1 MADNDFLQ
9 ENNSEEEKATSE
21 PENNT
26 ETRGDNFIYI
36 PTKTLTPVNM
46 WERFRLPRGLAIT
59 GMVTLGVGTLGFGV
73 ALFNTAIG
81 NKELA
86 TQEQSKP
93 QEKSQEELIAEL
105 KTKTALA
112 TQQAQLEKQLEA
124 SQVDTETKVKSTPT
138 KSAPQPE
145 IEPKPTPIAKPTPR
159 PEPVKVSPPPSIVT
173 EPKPVPVVAAPPPR
187 RVAELNPPP
196 QVITQAPAPQI
207 QQPTPKT
214 PVETDPYEEWRQ
226 AADTGV
232 YTANEV
238 DPTTQQVSQEI
249 NPNQEQ
255 PKVVAVSYPAPGSQP
270 YEPTTHEEV
279 NFEPEPQ
286 LQATKPI
293 QSPPRQY
300 DVGEGTSIKAKLQ
313 NPLVLRGRVNRVQK
327 YPIKITKAVKSADG
341 TELIPDNSRA
351 IAKVVSATT
360 SGNIW
365 MNVESVVIPAGSG
378 VMQRQLPYGSVMVLA
393 RDGNPLKA
401 KIRYPRIA
409 VPKRTAIA
417 KAAFKT
423 QKAGNK
429 SLKSPGRQ
437 TRLISLR
444 KRLNANSRRLRQQ
457 VKRYPTLSLKKGTK
471 LQLYVNRS
479 FNL

>member
-1 MADNDFLQ
+1 MADNDFWQ
-9 ENNSEEEKATSE
+9 NNNSGEEKVTSE
-21 PENNT
+21 PENKGN
-26 ETRGDNFIYI
+26 DSIYI
-36 PTKTLTPVNM
+36 PTKTLTPVNI
-46 WERFRLPRGLAIT
+46 WERFSLSRGLVIT

-93 QEKSQEELIAEL
+93 EEKSQEELIAEL

-124 SQVDTETKVKSTPT
+124 PEVVAKTEIKSTPT
-138 KSAPQPE
+138 KSTPQPK
-145 IEPKPTPIAKPTPR
+145 IELKPAPIAKPAPI
-159 PEPVKVSPPPSIVT
+159 PEPIEVSPPPPVVT
-173 EPKPVPVVAAPPPR
+173 EPKPVPVVTAPPPE
-187 RVAELNPPP
+187 RVTELNPPP
-196 QVITQAPAPQI
+196 QVIAQAPAPQI
-207 QQPTPKT
+207 QQPTPQT

-238 DPTTQQVSQEI
+238 DPTTQQASQEI

-270 YEPTTHEEV
+270 YEPTTPEEV

-286 LQATKPI
+286 LQTTKPI

-313 NPLVLRGRVNRVQK
+313 NPVVLRGKVNRVQK

-341 TELIPDNSRA
+341 TELIPDNSKA

-365 MNVESVVIPAGSG
+365 MNVESVVIPAGNG
-378 VMQRQLPYGSVMVLA
+378 VMQRQLPYGSMLVLA

-409 VPKRTAIA
+409 VPRQTAIA
-417 KAAFKT
+417 RASFKT

-429 SLKSPGRQ
+429 SLKSPSRQ
-437 TRLISLR
+437 TRLVALR
-444 KRLNANSRRLRQQ
+444 RRLSTNSRPLRQQ

>member
-1 MADNDFLQ
+1 MAINDYRPFPEEEDDSGNNVPEEKADNDSGSDIFF
-9 ENNSEEEKATSE
+9 S
-21 PENNT
+21 
-26 ETRGDNFIYI
+26 ETRAITQPNF
-36 PTKTLTPVNM
+36 
-46 WERFRLPRGLAIT
+46 WEALNLPRAGIIT
-59 GMVTLGVGTLGFGV
+59 TGV
-73 ALFNTAIG
+73 ASLVAVTFTFFSATFSSNTREIVENQNNEIVEDEAELI
-81 NKELA
+81 KELKA
-86 TQEQSKP
+86 K
-93 QEKSQEELIAEL
+93 L
-105 KTKTALA
+105 ALA
-112 TQQAQLEKQLEA
+112 EQKQKIKEQLEA
-124 SQVDTETKVKSTPT
+124 QKADAKTEIKSTPT

-145 IEPKPTPIAKPTPR
+145 IEPKPTPIAKPAPI
-159 PEPVKVSPPPSIVT
+159 PEPVKVSPSPPVVT
-173 EPKPVPVVAAPPPR
+173 EPKPAPVVAAPPPE
-187 RVAELNPPP
+187 RVIELNPPP

-207 QQPTPKT
+207 QQPTPET
-214 PVETDPYEEWRQ
+214 PVETDPYEEWNQ
-226 AADTGV
+226 AANTGV

-238 DPTTQQVSQEI
+238 SPTTQQVSEEVSPSQG
-249 NPNQEQ
+249 Q
-255 PKVVAVSYPAPGSQP
+255 PKVVAASYPAPGSEP
-270 YEPTTHEEV
+270 YEPTTPEDVVKEV
-279 NFEPEPQ
+279 DFEREPQ
-286 LQATKPI
+286 LQAAK
-293 QSPPRQY
+293 PRQY

-313 NPLVLRGRVNRVQK
+313 NPVVLRGRVNRVQK

-378 VMQRQLPYGSVMVLA
+378 VMQRQLPYGSVLVLA

-409 VPKRTAIA
+409 VPRQTTIA
-417 KAAFKT
+417 KASFET
-423 QKAGNK
+423 QKASSK
-429 SLKSPGRQ
+429 SLKSPSRQ
-437 TRLISLR
+437 TRLLALR